1 MSMKKLFFFSKQKST
16 LIENP
21 HLGSQS
27 LQLPRQSTYYRN
39 QVASLSV
46 KLKYLMNMI
55 FKIFPKQFFMA
66 CSQRSCFFCMLPN
79 YNH

>member
-21 HLGSQS
+21 HLGSQR

-66 CSQRSCFFCMLPN
+66 CSQRSWFFCMLPN